1 MRSTDGI
8 DDPVEAQLQA
18 YNARDVDAFMACYT
32 DDCVVDDA
40 DGVRMM
46 AGHAQMRERCIALF
60 AGSPNLHCTI
70 VTRIRIGEYV
80 MDEERITG
88 RLSTP
93 AGDTQHAVAV
103 YKLRGNK
110 ICHVRFYRDQ
120 QKWT

>member
-1 MRSTDGI
+1 MSI
-8 DDPVEAQLQA
+8 PEDPVEAQLQA
-18 YNARDVDAFMACYT
+18 YNTRDVDAFMACYT
-32 DDCVVDDA
+32 DDCVVEDA
-40 DGVRMM
+40 DGTRMM
-46 AGHAQMRERCIALF
+46 AGSEQMRERYVALF
-60 AGSPNLHCTI
+60 AGSPNLNCTL

-93 AGDTQHAVAV
+93 GSEARHAVAV

-120 QKWT
+120 QKWS